1 MYPYTNLLIILITYL
16 IGVFVSIFSIRN
28 YNSKLKFKWECI
40 PPLFCL
46 LSWFEILVIH
56 VLDPILTLIENIAL
70 KINFS
75 KIEKFFK
82 YTNKE

>member
-1 MYPYTNLLIILITYL
+1 MNPYITILIILTTYL
-16 IGVFVSIFSIRN
+16 IGVFASIFSIRN

-46 LSWFEILVIH
+46 FSWFEILVIH
-56 VLDPILTLIENIAL
+56 VLDPIVTLIENIAL
-70 KINFS
+70 KIDFS

-82 YTNKE
+82 YTNK